1 MNEYQNLVIDIIE
14 LNSKNQLTLDDFK
27 NIKREFSK
35 KHKLSDIPT
44 NIKLLRVYHQ
54 LLKEKKILK
63 NIEIENLFKKRSI
76 RSESG
81 IVAVQVLTKPYHCP
95 GQCIFCPNE
104 KWMPKSYISTEPW
117 AMRAALNQFDP
128 IKQVYNRLLS
138 LTMTGHQTDKIE
150 MIVLWWTWDVY
161 PKEYKIEFIKKLYD
175 ACNTFSQLEIDI
187 PDENLN
193 HPKPLFEKEG
203 LNNSLIT
210 PSLSKRG
217 LGGDL
222 ETQEGLNNDLNTPS
236 LSKSTPELDLETK
249 KGLIYNSNT
258 SSLSKRGQGGDLETQ
273 EGLKSTL
280 ERDLEKNYKYL
291 SIKWK
296 VWYFDF
302 HENEL
307 YIREQKFIT
316 NWTLP
321 YHKDAK
327 EKAKIL
333 RKNQTQSEEKIRN
346 HFFKNLDTNIYRQK
360 PIDHFIADF
369 YIPSSKLIIE
379 VDWSIHSKSDNIE
392 YDARRDEILNI
403 YWIVVARVQNKDIK
417 NNFDLVKEELIDL
430 IEYTKNIKE
439 QIDKTNTPSLSKRGT
454 GGDLEKQN
462 GLACKINTP
471 SLSKRG
477 QGGDLKNQE
486 EIKTK
491 KKYWYDITN
500 LDQIKYSESIQE
512 AIKINETALNR
523 IIGLTVETRPEFIT
537 DKNCKFW
544 RELWVTRLEIWVQ
557 SMYDDVLEANKRWHS
572 VQQIRDGI
580 HKLRQ
585 YGFKFSIHIMPWLYK
600 SSYDKDLWTFQ
611 KIYSDPFLKPD
622 EIKFYPTSVIPN
634 TELYDLYIA
643 WKYQALTTEYIQ
655 KLIKQTFQ
663 EIIPPYTRIK
673 RLIRDIPATEIAA
686 GSNITNLSQLT
697 HNELQKELRAD
708 PQKAQE
714 LYARLYWDYKLF
726 DSVEDF
732 IKKASFWTKWRIH
745 YNQEIDSSL
754 CSEWEAEG
762 LEWQI
767 ETCIIWQTPDLKNYR
782 NFVTLDTRSR
792 EIRNQLRVQS
802 AEWKVEDVVNLVVRK
817 YNSSVWTEYFISFED
832 LQWYLYWFTRLLLP
846 DQKETIDREWL
857 WKNTAL
863 IRELH
868 IYGQLASLKWDVDS
882 NDKKQHKWFWS
893 QLMDLAEQISKKSW
907 YQRLSVISGVWVRWY
922 YQKIWYSLEWTY
934 MVKKVVNH

>member
-14 LNSKNQLTLDDFK
+14 LNSQKKLTLDDFK

-44 NIKLLRVYHQ
+44 NIKLLRTYHQ
-54 LLKEKKILK
+54 LLKEKTISK
-63 NIEIENLFKKRSI
+63 NIQIENLFKKRSI

-161 PKEYKIEFIKKLYD
+161 PKDYKIEFIKKLYD

-187 PDENLN
+187 PDENSAPLIKGGRGDSKTS
-193 HPKPLFEKEG
+193 KPPYAPLQ
-203 LNNSLIT
+203 
-210 PSLSKRG
+210 RG
-217 LGGDL
+217 
-222 ETQEGLNNDLNTPS
+222 
-236 LSKSTPELDLETK
+236 
-249 KGLIYNSNT
+249 
-258 SSLSKRGQGGDLETQ
+258 
-273 EGLKSTL
+273 
-280 ERDLEKNYKYL
+280 
-291 SIKWK
+291 
-296 VWYFDF
+296 
-302 HENEL
+302 
-307 YIREQKFIT
+307 
-316 NWTLP
+316 
-321 YHKDAK
+321 
-327 EKAKIL
+327 
-333 RKNQTQSEEKIRN
+333 
-346 HFFKNLDTNIYRQK
+346 
-360 PIDHFIADF
+360 
-369 YIPSSKLIIE
+369 IE
-379 VDWSIHSKSDNIE
+379 
-392 YDARRDEILNI
+392 
-403 YWIVVARVQNKDIK
+403 
-417 NNFDLVKEELIDL
+417 
-430 IEYTKNIKE
+430 
-439 QIDKTNTPSLSKRGT
+439 
-454 GGDLEKQN
+454 
-462 GLACKINTP
+462 
-471 SLSKRG
+471 
-477 QGGDLKNQE
+477 
-486 EIKTK
+486 

-500 LDQIKYSESIQE
+500 LDQIKYSSSIQE
-512 AIKINETALNR
+512 AIKINETAPNR

-537 DKNCKFW
+537 DQNCRFW

-600 SSYDKDLWTFQ
+600 SNYDKDLWTFQ

-697 HNELQKELRAD
+697 HNELQKELRID
-708 PQKAQE
+708 HQKAQE

-732 IKKASFWTKWRIH
+732 INKASFWTKWRIH
-745 YNQEIDSSL
+745 YNQEIDSSP
-754 CSEWEAEG
+754 CSEWQAEG

-767 ETCIIWQTPDLKNYR
+767 NTYIIWQTPDLKKYR

-792 EIRNQLRVQS
+792 EIRNKL
-802 AEWKVEDVVNLVVRK
+802 KVESWKFKVEEIVNLVVRK

-832 LQWYLYWFTRLLLP
+832 LQGYLYWFARLLLP
-846 DQKETIDREWL
+846 DQNKTIDREWL

-863 IRELH
+863 VRELH

-893 QLMDLAEQISKKSW
+893 QLMDISEQISQKAW
-907 YQRLSVISGVWVRWY
+907 YQRLSVISGVGVRWF

-934 MVKKVVNH
+934 MVKTVGK